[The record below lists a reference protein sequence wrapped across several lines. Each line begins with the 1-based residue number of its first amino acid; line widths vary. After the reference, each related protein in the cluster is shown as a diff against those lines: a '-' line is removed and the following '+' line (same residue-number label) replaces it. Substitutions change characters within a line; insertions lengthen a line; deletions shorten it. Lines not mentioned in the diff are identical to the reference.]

1 MKHFFYYLLL
11 LISVIAFETPKA
23 NAQVPSQNSAV
34 VKKNQPI
41 QPPALADIMLPSGLS
56 EKAALE
62 SSPELPAAMPEAQA
76 APIPPLDPEQFP
88 ILAKIKQNAKDV
100 SYDYLGQRLGLDVW
114 LISGPS
120 VMQIVYTLPNNQG
133 AIIGGSLVNADGQDI
148 GGPMQQNF
156 IQKNPERAEDMIA
169 KVSRASKEVEVA
181 QVPSTPQ
188 TEHQNNFSKA
198 VWTLLQQDAAENHP
212 GVGKIT
218 FGDSKNT
225 SIPSLYVLLD
235 PYQEQSIAVWPK
247 LLEKVEQGKVNLMV
261 LPIAAT
267 NPNKLQEIAQS
278 MIEQD
283 PQNAWKTLITEQ
295 KLTTPV
301 KEDRSGL
308 FKLRANLALIQ
319 GIGLRQVPV
328 FLYRFKDTETVR
340 IMTGIPK
347 SWEALWEEMLVIP

>member
-1 MKHFFYYLLL
+1 
-11 LISVIAFETPKA
+11 
-23 NAQVPSQNSAV
+23 
-34 VKKNQPI
+34 
-41 QPPALADIMLPSGLS
+41 
-56 EKAALE
+56 
-62 SSPELPAAMPEAQA
+62 
-76 APIPPLDPEQFP
+76 
-88 ILAKIKQNAKDV
+88 
-100 SYDYLGQRLGLDVW
+100 
-114 LISGPS
+114 
-120 VMQIVYTLPNNQG
+120 
-133 AIIGGSLVNADGQDI
+133 
-148 GGPMQQNF
+148 MQQNF

-188 TEHQNNFSKA
+188 TEQQNNFSKA